1 MGTTREEIR
10 AWLSEGKAQGATH
23 TIVVCDTYDYEDY
36 PVHVMPGEDAR
47 AKYEEYN
54 GKNMQRVM
62 EVYSHAIDH
71 ESQLSSPRAFN
82 LDPPGDAGIPPTKLD
97 P

>member
-1 MGTTREEIR
+1 MGTTRDEIR
-10 AWLSEGKAQGATH
+10 AWLAQGKIQGATH
-23 TIVVCDTYDYEDY
+23 TIIACDTYDHEDY
-36 PVHVMPGEDAR
+36 PVHVMPGDDPR

-71 ESQLSSPRAFN
+71 ESQLSEPRAFH
-82 LDPPGDAGIPPTKLD
+82 LDPLGGSGIPQAKLD